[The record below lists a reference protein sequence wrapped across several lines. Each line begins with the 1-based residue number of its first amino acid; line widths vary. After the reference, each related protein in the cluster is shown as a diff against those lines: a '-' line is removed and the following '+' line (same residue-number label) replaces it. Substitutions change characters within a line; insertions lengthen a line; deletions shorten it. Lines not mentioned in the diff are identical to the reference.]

1 MALYELGIVIDPEL
15 PPEAETSALER
26 LEKIITDAD
35 GSVVEKDARGRR
47 QLAYPINKKNYG
59 VYHFWKFESG
69 GEVMT
74 DLNFELRTSDAVLRS
89 LILNLDRELR
99 RKRKIDAKLQVKAAK
114 KAAKAEARIAQA
126 ELAEQ
131 TEQAVQDVETES

>member
-1 MALYELGIVIDPEL
+1 MALYELGIIIDPEL
-15 PPEAETSALER
+15 PPEAETVALER
-26 LEKIITDAD
+26 LEKIIIDGD

-69 GEVMT
+69 GEIMT

-99 RKRKIDAKLQVKAAK
+99 RKRKIDAKLQAKAAK
-114 KAAKAEARIAQA
+114 KAAKAEAAIEQVEQA
-126 ELAEQ
+126 E
-131 TEQAVQDVETES
+131 QDVETEN

>member
-1 MALYELGIVIDPEL
+1 MALYELGIIVDPEL
-15 PPEAETSALER
+15 PPEAETAALER
-26 LEKIITDAD
+26 LEKIITDGE

-69 GEVMT
+69 GEIMT

-99 RKRKIDAKLQVKAAK
+99 RKRKIDAKLQAKAAK
-114 KAAKAEARIAQA
+114 KAAKAEARIEQA
-126 ELAEQ
+126 EQAE
-131 TEQAVQDVETES
+131 QDVETES

>member
-1 MALYELGIVIDPEL
+1 MALYELGIIIDPEL
-15 PPEAETSALER
+15 PTEAETAALER
-26 LEKIITDAD
+26 LEKIITDGD
-35 GSVVEKDARGRR
+35 GSVVDKDARGRR

-69 GEVMT
+69 GQIMT

-99 RKRKIDAKLQVKAAK
+99 RKRKMDAKLKVKAAK
-114 KAAKAEARIAQA
+114 KAAKAEAKIEQA
-126 ELAEQ
+126 ELAEK
-131 TEQAVQDVETES
+131 ADPSAETENES